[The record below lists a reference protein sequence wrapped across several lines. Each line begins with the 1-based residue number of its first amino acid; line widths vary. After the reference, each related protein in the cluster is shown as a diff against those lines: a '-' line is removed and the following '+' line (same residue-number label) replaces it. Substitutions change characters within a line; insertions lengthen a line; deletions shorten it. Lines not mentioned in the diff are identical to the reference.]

1 MAQSIGNNQPN
12 SYRLISVVISNN
24 EGNQIDVS
32 NLVDSFSITESIYQM
47 FLTGSITIVDNM
59 NIFNRLNITGQEY
72 IRIHF
77 SGVQGN
83 EEEVPDDEQINQVFR
98 IFNVALYGRDT
109 SEDLSRVIYKLDFC
123 SPLLYEARTKR
134 ISRVFRGKSGDILNK
149 ICKEELNFNDVE
161 KGLKPVSYTHLT
173 LPKKA

>member
-12 SYRLISVVISNN
+12 SYRLISVVISNQ

-47 FLTGSITIVDNM
+47 FLTGSITIADNI
-59 NIFNRLNITGQEY
+59 NVFNRLNITGQEY

-83 EEEVPDDEQINQVFR
+83 EEEVPEDEQINQVFR
-98 IFNVALYGRDT
+98 VFNVSTYLRDT
-109 SEDLSRVIYKLDFC
+109 SEDLSRTLYQLDFC

-134 ISRVFRGKSGDILNK
+134 LSRVFRGKSGDILNK
-149 ICKEELNFNDVE
+149 ICKEELNFVE
-161 KGLKPVSYTHLT
+161 TESDGKFLKPRVKGGAGTR
-173 LPKKA
+173 

>member
-59 NIFNRLNITGQEY
+59 NIFNRLNITEA
-72 IRIHF
+72 
-77 SGVQGN
+77 
-83 EEEVPDDEQINQVFR
+83 
-98 IFNVALYGRDT
+98 IFFLSSTNNNSNLFELYA
-109 SEDLSRVIYKLDFC
+109 EHI
-123 SPLLYEARTKR
+123 
-134 ISRVFRGKSGDILNK
+134 I
-149 ICKEELNFNDVE
+149 
-161 KGLKPVSYTHLT
+161 
-173 LPKKA
+173 

>member
-59 NIFNRLNITGQEY
+59 NIFKDWI
-72 IRIHF
+72 
-77 SGVQGN
+77 
-83 EEEVPDDEQINQVFR
+83 
-98 IFNVALYGRDT
+98 
-109 SEDLSRVIYKLDFC
+109 
-123 SPLLYEARTKR
+123 
-134 ISRVFRGKSGDILNK
+134 
-149 ICKEELNFNDVE
+149 E
-161 KGLKPVSYTHLT
+161 K
-173 LPKKA
+173 

>member
-59 NIFNRLNITGQEY
+59 NIFNRLNIAWSTDIWKEVTQE
-72 IRIHF
+72 IA
-77 SGVQGN
+77 S
-83 EEEVPDDEQINQVFR
+83 NQAT
-98 IFNVALYGRDT
+98 NQ
-109 SEDLSRVIYKLDFC
+109 SRCAKVLCI
-123 SPLLYEARTKR
+123 
-134 ISRVFRGKSGDILNK
+134 
-149 ICKEELNFNDVE
+149 
-161 KGLKPVSYTHLT
+161 
-173 LPKKA
+173 